1 MLEQRIQELK
11 GQLLER
17 VDVLKA
23 ETHAEVDLTLEWL
36 REMAQKP
43 QEGPGEHDVSRAI
56 WTHLLQLGLKMEQY
70 FIAQVGPGDLGESA
84 ELDDGRVV
92 SRLDLVKR
100 RLVTVFGEIL
110 FERCVYGTRAGQKY
124 ELIPTDQRLQL
135 PDSEMSFLLQEWD
148 QLLGLDS
155 AFGGVREVMQTL
167 LGIKQSVATLELTN
181 QQMAAAV
188 PEFLEAQAA
197 PDPKAEGELLIVTED
212 NKGIPMV
219 RPVEEPRPAGHPTKG
234 QKKNKKRMACVGCVY
249 SVDRQVRT
257 PEELVATL
265 FRDDDRPRHQ
275 PPEAKQK
282 RYRAELTRELDG
294 EVRLGQTQVFEALRD
309 QIQLRRQPGQTLV
322 NLSDGQRSLET
333 DRREYLP
340 QDEHTVDVLDLMHV
354 LPRVWRAAHLFHRE
368 GSAEAERF
376 VRERLLQILRGQL
389 PTVIRSLRQL
399 SRKLTKPKQQEL
411 AKVLAFWKH
420 NAHRMKYDEYLAA
433 GYPIATGVIE
443 GACRHLVKDRMER
456 SGMRWKVP
464 GAQAMLHLRA
474 VYANGDWTTYQ
485 AFRVTHETERLYPN
499 RSPLKNRDWPCL
511 VNAA

>member
-1 MLEQRIQELK
+1 MLQQRIQELK
-11 GQLLER
+11 GELVKR
-17 VDVLKA
+17 VDVLKT

-43 QEGPGEHDVSRAI
+43 QDGPGEHDVAREI

-70 FIAQVGPGDLGESA
+70 FIALVGPGDLGESA

-92 SRLDLVKR
+92 SRLELVKR
-100 RLVTVFGEIL
+100 RLVTVFGEIT

-148 QLLGLDS
+148 QLLGVDS
-155 AFGGVREVMQTL
+155 AFGGVREVLQTL

-181 QQMAAAV
+181 RQMAVAA

-197 PDPKAEGELLIVTED
+197 PDPEEEGALLIVTED

-219 RPVEEPRPAGHPTKG
+219 RPVDEPRPAGHPTKG

-249 SVDRQVRT
+249 SVDPHEQT

-265 FRDDDRPRHQ
+265 FRDDDRPRLT
-275 PPEAKQK
+275 PPEAQQK
-282 RYRAELTRELDG
+282 RYRAELTRPIDG
-294 EVRLGQTQVFEALRD
+294 ELRLGQTLVFEALRD
-309 QIQLRRQPGQTLV
+309 QIQLRRQPDQKLI

-333 DRREYLP
+333 DRRDYLP
-340 QDEHTVDVLDLMHV
+340 QDAHTVDVLDLMHV

-368 GSAEAERF
+368 GSTAAEHF
-376 VRERLLQILRGQL
+376 VRERLVQILRGEL
-389 PTVIRSLRQL
+389 ATVIRSLQQL
-399 SRKLTKPKQQEL
+399 QRKLTKSKQQQL
-411 AKVLAFWKH
+411 AKVLAFWQH
-420 NAHRMKYDEYLAA
+420 NAHRMKYNEYLAA

-464 GAQAMLHLRA
+464 GAQAMLHLRTIHT
-474 VYANGDWTTYQ
+474 NGDWTTYQ
-485 AFRVTHETERLYPN
+485 KFRVTHETQRLYPN
-499 RSPLKNRDWPCL
+499 SSALKNRDWPGL